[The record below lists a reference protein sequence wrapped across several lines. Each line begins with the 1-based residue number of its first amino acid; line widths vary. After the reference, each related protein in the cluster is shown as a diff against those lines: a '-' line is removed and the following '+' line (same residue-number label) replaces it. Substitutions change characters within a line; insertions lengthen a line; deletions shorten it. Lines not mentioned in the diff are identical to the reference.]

1 MICLLGMALVGFQ
14 SVAGGLAGYRTAS
27 VQATEVSTVL
37 EQLSQTRLAFS
48 AYDRAR
54 SDERRAELQSAL
66 AQFQAAHADA
76 QARGT
81 IATSAEV
88 ETALPAYA
96 AAVTAILGV
105 DAEIA
110 ATRASMDQSG
120 VDATAT
126 LSSLIEQTSQS
137 SNLNA
142 KAAALSG
149 LAMQQLLSTRLLV
162 TELLAEPTAANLTAV
177 QEAAQ
182 GAVTALADL
191 RATFFRADD
200 LSRVDSV
207 SAAMETYRASIEAV
221 HTQLDTRAG
230 LAADL
235 AAADTQL
242 AEAFGADVAAIV
254 TGQEQA
260 GAIAEG
266 QASWTQTAMLVLGG
280 SAVVI
285 GALLAMLMARWL
297 SGVIRGMARAM
308 DELAA
313 GQLEPDVGRASS
325 AAEFQQ
331 MSRALATFR
340 DNAVEMQ
347 RLDLEAGAVRER
359 EAESQARRTA
369 LQAAIARVVTTRGA
383 GRFLA
388 SHRQPLRRA

>member
-1 MICLLGMALVGFQ
+1 MFRLSVAQRVYVAFGALIVLMICLLGMALFGLQ
-14 SVAGGLAGYRTAS
+14 SVASGLAGYRTAS

-54 SDERRAELQSAL
+54 SDERRTELQSAL
-66 AQFQAAHADA
+66 SQFQAAHADA

-81 IATSAEV
+81 IATSPEV
-88 ETALPAYA
+88 GTALPAYA
-96 AAVTAILGV
+96 AAVAAILGV
-105 DAEIA
+105 DAEIT
-110 ATRASMDQSG
+110 ATRAGMDQSG

-137 SNLNA
+137 NNLNA

-162 TELLAEPTAANLTAV
+162 TELLAEPTAANLGTV

-207 SAAMETYRASIEAV
+207 SAAMENYRANIEAV
-221 HTQLDTRAG
+221 HAQLDTRAG
-230 LAADL
+230 LATDL
-235 AAADTQL
+235 VAADTQL
-242 AEAFGADVAAIV
+242 ADAFGADFAAIV

-260 GAIAEG
+260 GRIAEG

-280 SAVVI
+280 SAI
-285 GALLAMLMARWL
+285 
-297 SGVIRGMARAM
+297 
-308 DELAA
+308 D
-313 GQLEPDVGRASS
+313 
-325 AAEFQQ
+325 AEWSEF
-331 MSRALATFR
+331 
-340 DNAVEMQ
+340 
-347 RLDLEAGAVRER
+347 
-359 EAESQARRTA
+359 
-369 LQAAIARVVTTRGA
+369 
-383 GRFLA
+383 
-388 SHRQPLRRA
+388 